1 MKCLLI
7 MSMIIVAPV
16 FYGHAEPLEAIESIS
31 TSKEKEEADGVDIFD
46 WPKKQDNQAAQEKR
60 VIRLPEEKETQK
72 PVEETYPT
80 EKKRFQIGVSSTAIV
95 QQILS
100 GGEKRA
106 FFPEGSLD
114 LFCLY
119 KPSELTT
126 LFLDLE
132 AIGGNGPD
140 EHADSLSG
148 LNDDAGAFRYNN
160 GTDRLSI
167 REMWFE
173 TKLFGQQVGLVAG
186 KIDLTNYFDSNAVAN
201 DETTMFI
208 TSAFVNNLA
217 LEVPHNGPGAVSIY
231 EMENGLNFR
240 LGLQSADS
248 DNMGLGI
255 GDSFYGIGE
264 VGLRT
269 EGLFGKEGNYRLWFK
284 INGDRDGKKGIG
296 ISMDQQLTQKLFAF
310 ARYGINETN
319 GADIKYAWSTG
330 AELHQPFP
338 RREKDSTA
346 FAFGYSKADD
356 GIKEY
361 ATEIYYR
368 FVLNRHV
375 AITPLFQA
383 VFNPAGLMDTDVM
396 TLFGI
401 RTQIEF

>member
-1 MKCLLI
+1 M
-7 MSMIIVAPV
+7 MNMPTV
-16 FYGHAEPLEAIESIS
+16 F
-31 TSKEKEEADGVDIFD
+31 
-46 WPKKQDNQAAQEKR
+46 
-60 VIRLPEEKETQK
+60 
-72 PVEETYPT
+72 
-80 EKKRFQIGVSSTAIV
+80 
-95 QQILS
+95 
-100 GGEKRA
+100 
-106 FFPEGSLD
+106 
-114 LFCLY
+114 
-119 KPSELTT
+119 
-126 LFLDLE
+126 
-132 AIGGNGPD
+132 
-140 EHADSLSG
+140 SG

-173 TKLFGQQVGLVAG
+173 TKLFGQQVSLVAG

-217 LEVPHNGPGAVSIY
+217 LEVPHNGPGAVSYY

-255 GDSFYGIGE
+255 GKGFYGIGE
-264 VGLRT
+264 VGLHSNN
-269 EGLFGKEGNYRLWFK
+269 LFGREGNYRLWFK

-296 ISMDQQLTQKLFAF
+296 ISMDQQLAQKL
-310 ARYGINETN
+310 
-319 GADIKYAWSTG
+319 
-330 AELHQPFP
+330 
-338 RREKDSTA
+338 

-383 VFNPAGLMDTDVM
+383 VFNPAGLMDTDVV